1 MGWYM
6 LGCGR
11 LCRAVVAHEPEAL
24 ARAVPAYLRTVALNP
39 GNLHGWMALGAIYAL
54 RGQYAHAAALLDR
67 AVQFEVAGAT
77 LTFLGARV
85 LRAALHLGAGELA
98 EAAPLLDDAIARYTG
113 SDHVFAEVVT
123 AHAHTVRGWLAERG
137 ERHEAA
143 AEDFARACAIADAN
157 EHRITIG
164 AHWVK
169 GRLGLARVLH
179 RLGAAAD
186 AERALAEG
194 LALFTDRP
202 RFVWTWFHGA
212 TDAEVLYDLASTY
225 AALGRDDDALAALR
239 RAVGAG
245 WGDFT
250 WLRHDPAFVALR
262 DSPALLRLGADVT
275 GGVTL
280 PPPTGS
286 GGLE

>member
-1 MGWYM
+1 
-6 LGCGR
+6 
-11 LCRAVVAHEPEAL
+11 
-24 ARAVPAYLRTVALNP
+24 
-39 GNLHGWMALGAIYAL
+39 MALGAIYAL

-179 RLGAAAD
+179 RVGAADD
-186 AERALAEG
+186 AAAALAE
-194 LALFTDRP
+194 AEELFEGRG

-225 AALGRDDDALAALR
+225 AALGRPDAALGALR
-239 RAVGAG
+239 RAVDAG

-262 DSPALLRLGADVT
+262 DAPEVLRLGMDVT
-275 GGVTL
+275 AGVVL
-280 PPPTGS
+280 PAPTGS